1 MAVIKPNI
9 NEAPA
14 TTYNAA
20 AVPDRTDDFAGRSDS
35 MATGELTG
43 MGVTTAASLTLT
55 IAAGTVSV
63 LGVTYT
69 YAGGTATVVTNAG
82 LLDRRDVLIYRVG
95 TGVMVLQGTTTS
107 YTPGATMW
115 TTSSVGNPPVKPDV
129 VEATDMVMAEIYMP
143 YNAAIVDATPNAA
156 NGYVIDKSS
165 TIKSIAS
172 PTFGGNVTMA
182 TGILT
187 GTVGTTTSI
196 TNRAYVDFAVQTW
209 PAKGAVVAAT
219 TVPLPANVYANGTAG
234 GGATLTASAV
244 GVLTIDGVTPVAGQ
258 RVLVKNEAAA
268 LGNGI
273 YTVTTLG
280 TVSVAYVLTRAI
292 DSNNVS
298 KFVGATVPV
307 TTGTANLGTMWSC
320 ANTVGPTMGTTAIVW
335 AQADITAAGVVSL
348 EQMIRNQS
356 LDQMSPPASDLF
368 INNRRI
374 INMANPIWPTDA
386 ATGYAGMSSVA
397 GAPTTGTWVAGNW
410 IVDSLGR
417 IYYCTVAGTPGTWL
431 APAATPPATAGA
443 SALALNVAGRL
454 PVTTADAMLYVKL
467 STAGT
472 AFSIAIGPTS
482 TPATTI
488 WGPGT
493 PAITTLFSVRVPA
506 NWYVLL
512 TSTSGAIATA
522 TYVTC

>member
-1 MAVIKPNI
+1 MAVVNPNLQDSPTFDAQAVRDSVDLSAMVGSDAVVVSGMVVSPSSAMVIAIAAGAVSI
-9 NEAPA
+9 NG
-14 TTYNAA
+14 TTYN
-20 AVPDRTDDFAGRSDS
+20 
-35 MATGELTG
+35 
-43 MGVTTAASLTLT
+43 
-55 IAAGTVSV
+55 
-63 LGVTYT
+63 
-69 YAGGTATVVTNAG
+69 YAGGTATVTAASTS
-82 LLDRRDVLIYRVG
+82 DRRDTVIYTAG
-95 TGVMVLQGTTTS
+95 TGVQVIAGTPCGLLSANWLRTTTS
-107 YTPGATMW
+107 N
-115 TTSSVGNPPVKPDV
+115 NPPVKQLTAIPANSV
-129 VEATDMVMAEIYMP
+129 ILAEAYV
-143 YNAAIVDATPNAA
+143 
-156 NGYVIDKSS
+156 GYS
-165 TIKSIAS
+165 
-172 PTFGGNVTMA
+172 
-182 TGILT
+182 
-187 GTVGTTTSI
+187 TTT
-196 TNRAYVDFAVQTW
+196 
-209 PAKGAVVAAT
+209 VAAGNL
-219 TVPLPANVYANGTAG
+219 VDKRLLQSFSG
-234 GGATLTASAV
+234 SA
-244 GVLTIDGVTPVAGQ
+244 
-258 RVLVKNEAAA
+258 
-268 LGNGI
+268 
-273 YTVTTLG
+273 
-280 TVSVAYVLTRAI
+280 
-292 DSNNVS
+292 
-298 KFVGATVPV
+298 
-307 TTGTANLGTMWSC
+307 
-320 ANTVGPTMGTTAIVW
+320 
-335 AQADITAAGVVSL
+335 SL
-348 EQMIRNQS
+348 EQAIRLQS

-386 ATGYAGMSSVA
+386 GTGYAGMSSVA

-431 APAATPPATAGA
+431 APSATPPATAGA